1 MDVEIEDIDSWPPG
15 FREAVMQSMPLVISY
30 HEECSRI
37 GKYREGGDVL
47 LQIHPPENR
56 YKQDYRA
63 LVERLEA
70 LLLPHRIVS
79 YHCTRLT
86 QEEIVDIKQE
96 GLQVLTTNLVNKRL
110 EQCLSHGYLNQV
122 EYERIK
128 NSPHLPKS
136 LNDINGKRTGMIHF
150 CANRSTLQDCDA
162 VYRLFRSWGGEALYW
177 GHEEDT
183 DLAPVLGRIGVPCI
197 VVCAIPFKRI
207 RQPYYEFPEYFLSYM
222 VSEEIEHTFLS
233 STVNP
238 CTEENLSPSEILAI
252 ISYSDD
258 RFEELTTEASW
269 PERCQIDAPVSD

>member
-15 FREAVMQSMPLVISY
+15 FREAVMQSMSLVISY

-56 YKQDYRA
+56 YKQDYRT

-128 NSPHLPKS
+128 NSP
-136 LNDINGKRTGMIHF
+136 T
-150 CANRSTLQDCDA
+150 
-162 VYRLFRSWGGEALYW
+162 
-177 GHEEDT
+177 
-183 DLAPVLGRIGVPCI
+183 
-197 VVCAIPFKRI
+197 
-207 RQPYYEFPEYFLSYM
+207 
-222 VSEEIEHTFLS
+222 S
-233 STVNP
+233 S
-238 CTEENLSPSEILAI
+238 
-252 ISYSDD
+252 
-258 RFEELTTEASW
+258 
-269 PERCQIDAPVSD
+269 